1 MSGFT
6 SDWLALREPLD
17 LAARN
22 QTVEQAFLNAL
33 PSDNP
38 KIMDLASGAG
48 STVTAISRQIP
59 SPSNWLLTD
68 YDPDLLKIAETR
80 HKERIGCSISTRQID
95 LAENLETLPF
105 SDVDAVTTSAFLDLV
120 SEEFLTR
127 LVERVVV
134 AGKPFL
140 ASLTYDGR
148 TECGPADPFDS
159 VLFGALNQHQRT
171 DKGFGPAL
179 GPDAAKRAVEM
190 FEEKGFEVV
199 QGSSDWHVSVEKRD
213 FLGEFLRGCLRVG
226 YELKLDPDQL
236 KHWWNQRLKQI
247 EAGEV
252 TMIISHLD
260 FVVLPK

>member
-1 MSGFT
+1 MSGFS

-33 PSDNP
+33 LSDYP

-48 STVTAISRQIP
+48 STVAALSRQMQ
-59 SPSNWLLTD
+59 SPSDWLLTD
-68 YDPDLLKIAETR
+68 YDPDLLKAAETR
-80 HKERIGCSISTRQID
+80 QESWKGCSISTRQID
-95 LAENLETLPF
+95 LAVNLETLPF
-105 SDVDAVTTSAFLDLV
+105 GDVDAVTTSAFLDLV
-120 SEEFLTR
+120 SKEFLTR
-127 LVERVVV
+127 LVERVAV

-140 ASLTYDGR
+140 ACLTYDGR

-179 GPDAAKRAVEM
+179 GPDAAKCAVEM
-190 FEEKGFEVV
+190 FQRKGLEVV
-199 QGSSDWHVSVEKRD
+199 QGSSDWHVPVERKD
-213 FLGEFLRGCLRVG
+213 FHAEFLRGCLRVG

-247 EAGEV
+247 EAGEL